1 MTTLVAPG
9 QYTADHK
16 DSFFVDGTATLGD
29 VPGAVPSIGDRIL
42 VRRPKTVRG
51 RIVGGAARAYVVEGV
66 ETRETQVREN
76 GVHGT
81 RDVTSARIRLVPGEN
96 R

>member
-29 VPGAVPSIGDRIL
+29 LPGAEPSVGDRIL
-42 VRRPKTVRG
+42 VRRPKIVRG
-51 RIVGGAARAYVVEGV
+51 RVVGGAARTYVVESV
-66 ETRETQVREN
+66 STRETQVREN

-81 RDVTSARIRLVPGEN
+81 RDVTTARIRLVSGDN
-96 R
+96 G

>member
-29 VPGAVPSIGDRIL
+29 LPGAEPAVGDRIL
-42 VRRPKTVRG
+42 VRRPRIVRG
-51 RIVGGAARAYVVEGV
+51 RVVSGAARAYVVEGV

-76 GVHGT
+76 GVHLT
-81 RDVTSARIRLVPGEN
+81 RDVTSAHIRLVPGGN
-96 R
+96 

>member
-1 MTTLVAPG
+1 MTTLIAPG

-29 VPGAVPSIGDRIL
+29 LPGAEPAVGDRIL
-42 VRRPKTVRG
+42 VRRPRIVRG
-51 RIVGGAARAYVVEGV
+51 RVVGGVAHTYVVEGV

-76 GVHGT
+76 GVHLT
-81 RDVTSARIRLVPGEN
+81 RDVTNVRIRHVPGDN
-96 R
+96 